1 LKKKNIFSI
10 LCVLGGC
17 LILLPT
23 VSFSQFTEYSNEF
36 LNIGAGAR
44 GMAMGNAQVASVD
57 DVTAGYWNPAGL
69 IHVKDAAQVA
79 LMHSE
84 YFAGIGKYDF
94 GAVALPLANNKRAIG
109 FTLLR
114 FAVDDIPNTLFLVA
128 PDGSINYNN
137 VQSFSSADYAF
148 LFSFAQKVKTKETK
162 EVSFGFNAKVIRRV
176 VGTFANAWG
185 FGIDAAFQYRGDH
198 LRIGFVAKDLTSTFN
213 AWTFSFSDAEK
224 QQLLLADNNVPVKS
238 TELTAPSTIV
248 GLGYRFFN
256 IKSAV
261 NLMAEIGA
269 NITYDGKRNT
279 AYSTNQVSVDPHFG
293 LEFSLKN
300 LFFVRAGITNI
311 QQVLADNDSLNQQK
325 TWIYQPS
332 IGAGFKLGPFVIDY
346 AYTNLANQT
355 NPLYTNVFA
364 LKLNLEGNGG
374 RSKASPQSIP
384 QLQPIPTMQN
394 TKPLMYNQN
403 TQ

>member
-17 LILLPT
+17 LILLPA

-57 DVTAGYWNPAGL
+57 DATAGYWNPAGL
-69 IHVKDAAQVA
+69 IHVKDGLQISA
-79 LMHSE
+79 MHAE

-94 GAVALPLANNKRAIG
+94 GAVALPIDDNKRTIG
-109 FTLLR
+109 FTFLR

-162 EVSFGFNAKVIRRV
+162 EVSFGFNAKIIRSV

-185 FGIDAAFQYRGDH
+185 FGIDAAFQYRSNH
-198 LRIGFVAKDLTSTFN
+198 LRIGVVAKDLTSTFN
-213 AWTFSFSDAEK
+213 AWTFSFTDAEK
-224 QQLLLADNNVPVKS
+224 QQLLLTDNDVPLKS

-256 IKSAV
+256 INSAI

-269 NITYDGKRNT
+269 NITYDGKRSVV
-279 AYSTNQVSVDPHFG
+279 YSTGQVSVDPHLGFE
-293 LEFSLKN
+293 LSVNN
-300 LFFVRAGITNI
+300 LFFVRGGITNI
-311 QQVLADNDSLNQQK
+311 QQVLADDDTLNQKK

-332 IGAGFKLGPFVIDY
+332 IGAGFKVGPFVIDY

-364 LKLNLEGNGG
+364 LKLNLPGQADRG
-374 RSKASPQSIP
+374 RNNTIPPAIP

-394 TKPLMYNQN
+394 TRPLMYNP
-403 TQ
+403 